1 MTALS
6 CRATIPKTRLGA
18 LPAAFTKQQP
28 FAKEYALA
36 LCQLPQ
42 DEEYNGMSLK
52 ALREDLLA
60 GPVNMNVEYR
70 VAGAPQVSL
79 HWISDKKDEAGD
91 IIKGLIGEGLLMVD
105 RKGGRRM
112 AKMLGSYTEAMEEA
126 KKGHLNI
133 WEYGDITEDDAREFG
148 VGRK

>member
-1 MTALS
+1 
-6 CRATIPKTRLGA
+6 
-18 LPAAFTKQQP
+18 
-28 FAKEYALA
+28 
-36 LCQLPQ
+36 
-42 DEEYNGMSLK
+42 MSLK
-52 ALREDLLA
+52 AMREDLLA

-70 VAGAPQVSL
+70 VAGSPHVSL